1 MTPSS
6 SNSRKGSIL
15 RDESVG
21 WNVNIGYTVDGIGEI
36 TILDAQKSGIY
47 PLQIERV
54 VDNATRGHFDFR
66 EDIRM
71 KAIEIEA
78 TVEKHCI
85 RLPDAIPDGTH
96 LRVLLLMD
104 EASAVDGGDLK
115 QILAGLTEGLTD
127 EDLRRPRDFGR
138 GDTEWDS

>member
-1 MTPSS
+1 
-6 SNSRKGSIL
+6 
-15 RDESVG
+15 
-21 WNVNIGYTVDGIGEI
+21 
-36 TILDAQKSGIY
+36 
-47 PLQIERV
+47 
-54 VDNATRGHFDFR
+54 
-66 EDIRM
+66 M

-104 EASAVDGGDLK
+104 EASAAAAAAAADSGDLK
-115 QILAGLTEGLTD
+115 QTLAGLTEGLTE
-127 EDLRRPRDFGR
+127 EDLRRPRNFGR

>member
-1 MTPSS
+1 
-6 SNSRKGSIL
+6 
-15 RDESVG
+15 
-21 WNVNIGYTVDGIGEI
+21 
-36 TILDAQKSGIY
+36 
-47 PLQIERV
+47 
-54 VDNATRGHFDFR
+54 
-66 EDIRM
+66 M

-104 EASAVDGGDLK
+104 EASAAAADSGDLK
-115 QILAGLTEGLTD
+115 QTLARLTEGLEE

>member
-1 MTPSS
+1 
-6 SNSRKGSIL
+6 
-15 RDESVG
+15 
-21 WNVNIGYTVDGIGEI
+21 
-36 TILDAQKSGIY
+36 
-47 PLQIERV
+47 
-54 VDNATRGHFDFR
+54 
-66 EDIRM
+66 M

-104 EASAVDGGDLK
+104 EASAAVTDSGDLK
-115 QILAGLTEGLTD
+115 QILAELTEGLTD

-138 GDTEWDS
+138 GGTEWDS

>member
-1 MTPSS
+1 
-6 SNSRKGSIL
+6 
-15 RDESVG
+15 
-21 WNVNIGYTVDGIGEI
+21 
-36 TILDAQKSGIY
+36 
-47 PLQIERV
+47 
-54 VDNATRGHFDFR
+54 
-66 EDIRM
+66 M

-104 EASAVDGGDLK
+104 ETSASADDSGDLK
-115 QILAGLTEGLTD
+115 HLLAGLTEGLTE
-127 EDLRRPRDFGR
+127 EDFRRPRDFGR

>member
-1 MTPSS
+1 
-6 SNSRKGSIL
+6 
-15 RDESVG
+15 
-21 WNVNIGYTVDGIGEI
+21 
-36 TILDAQKSGIY
+36 
-47 PLQIERV
+47 
-54 VDNATRGHFDFR
+54 
-66 EDIRM
+66 M

-104 EASAVDGGDLK
+104 ETSVSADNSGDLK
-115 QILAGLTEGLTD
+115 RLLAGLTDGLTE

-138 GDTEWDS
+138 GDTEWGS

>member
-1 MTPSS
+1 
-6 SNSRKGSIL
+6 
-15 RDESVG
+15 
-21 WNVNIGYTVDGIGEI
+21 
-36 TILDAQKSGIY
+36 
-47 PLQIERV
+47 
-54 VDNATRGHFDFR
+54 
-66 EDIRM
+66 M

-104 EASAVDGGDLK
+104 EASAAAAAADSGDLK
-115 QILAGLTEGLTD
+115 QTLAGLTEGLEE

>member
-1 MTPSS
+1 
-6 SNSRKGSIL
+6 
-15 RDESVG
+15 
-21 WNVNIGYTVDGIGEI
+21 
-36 TILDAQKSGIY
+36 
-47 PLQIERV
+47 
-54 VDNATRGHFDFR
+54 
-66 EDIRM
+66 M

-85 RLPDAIPDGTH
+85 RLPDGIPDGTH

-104 EASAVDGGDLK
+104 EASAAAADSGDLK
-115 QILAGLTEGLTD
+115 QTLAGLTEGLEE

>member
-1 MTPSS
+1 
-6 SNSRKGSIL
+6 
-15 RDESVG
+15 
-21 WNVNIGYTVDGIGEI
+21 
-36 TILDAQKSGIY
+36 
-47 PLQIERV
+47 
-54 VDNATRGHFDFR
+54 
-66 EDIRM
+66 M

-104 EASAVDGGDLK
+104 EASPAAGDSGDLK
-115 QILAGLTEGLTD
+115 QLLSSLTEGLTD